1 VYDQERQSSRTS
13 LVTRPLLL
21 PFFFALPCFFLAGVG
36 RGRSVL
42 AWGNTRPQG
51 TYTRVT
57 RAKDTPSSEMIRE
70 DSSRPAYRNPGR
82 MAYLARAHGGRA
94 GGTADVIVRVVAMV
108 LRLQRCQLHAA
119 LLGLAIFNLHRQ
131 RQPGMHAS
139 QHPDPVIEAP
149 QPVVSRGRIMH
160 AQARHRA
167 LTTSGS
173 VCRTDTR
180 VTSSPFLDS
189 QRFFPIVGN
198 RTKAAHKSQLD
209 SGAGLAE
216 AWAQGTRGRTRGRE
230 GQRKGHEEQA

>member
-1 VYDQERQSSRTS
+1 
-13 LVTRPLLL
+13 
-21 PFFFALPCFFLAGVG
+21 
-36 RGRSVL
+36 
-42 AWGNTRPQG
+42 
-51 TYTRVT
+51 
-57 RAKDTPSSEMIRE
+57 MIRQ
-70 DSSRPAYRNPGR
+70 DSPHPAYRNPGR

-108 LRLQRCQLHAA
+108 LRLQRRQLHAA

-131 RQPGMHAS
+131 RQPGMRAS
-139 QHPDPVIEAP
+139 QHPDPVLEAP
-149 QPVVSRGRIMH
+149 QPVVSRERH
-160 AQARHRA
+160 ACEARHGA